1 MAGVVDPRRGT
12 LAVVE
17 AVVVVE
23 RDLEVEMMG
32 RRRWGRDEEA
42 RSVVVVVRWRPC
54 TMGL

>member
-1 MAGVVDPRRGT
+1 MAGAVDPRRGT

-17 AVVVVE
+17 AVVVE

>member
-12 LAVVE
+12 L
-17 AVVVVE
+17 VVVE
-23 RDLEVEMMG
+23 VDLAVEMMG
-32 RRRWGRDEEA
+32 RRWGRDEEG